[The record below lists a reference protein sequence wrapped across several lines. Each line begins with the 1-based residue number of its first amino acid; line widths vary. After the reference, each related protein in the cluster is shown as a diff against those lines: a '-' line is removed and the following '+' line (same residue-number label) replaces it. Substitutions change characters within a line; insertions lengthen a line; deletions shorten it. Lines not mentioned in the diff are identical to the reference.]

1 LTTTKSSISVGAEPA
16 DLPPSPPA
24 RPGLHW
30 RRRIASLSRWLH
42 TYLSMFSFM
51 ILLFFALT
59 GFTLNHADWFAGESS
74 TSKYQ
79 GALDRAWMGATG
91 SKDVAKLEIVE
102 YLRRV
107 HGIRSAV
114 SDFQVDDEQC
124 EISFKGPGYE
134 AGAIV
139 DRETGK
145 YELSVTHSG
154 FVAVVND
161 LHKGRDTGTKWSGII
176 DFSAILMTL
185 VSLTGLTL
193 IFFLTK
199 RRVSGLVLFAM
210 GALFFYLVYAVLVP

>member
-1 LTTTKSSISVGAEPA
+1 MGAPRASRERTPHQRA
-16 DLPPSPPA
+16 PGALPQ
-24 RPGLHW
+24 RRLLHW
-30 RRRIASLSRWLH
+30 KRVLASWSRWLH

-51 ILLFFALT
+51 ILLFFAVT
-59 GFTLNHADWFAGESS
+59 GFTLNHAEWFDNQRS
-74 TSKYQ
+74 TSQSQ
-79 GALDRAWMGATG
+79 GAVDRSWMGSRG

-124 EISFKGPGYE
+124 EVSFKGPGYE
-134 AGAIV
+134 AGAII
-139 DRETGK
+139 DRDTGK
-145 YELSVTHSG
+145 YDLSVTRFG
-154 FVAVVND
+154 FVAIVND
-161 LHKGRDTGTKWSGII
+161 LHKGRDTGGKWSAVI

-199 RRVSGLVLFAM
+199 RRFSGLVVFAT
-210 GALFFYLVYAVLVP
+210 GLLLFYLVYAIFVS

>member
-1 LTTTKSSISVGAEPA
+1 VPVESG
-16 DLPPSPPA
+16 DLPA
-24 RPGLHW
+24 RALPQRRFLHW
-30 RRRIASLSRWLH
+30 KRVIASWSRWLH

-51 ILLFFALT
+51 VLLFFAVT
-59 GFTLNHADWFAGESS
+59 GFTLNHAEWFDSQRS
-74 TSKYQ
+74 TAQYQ
-79 GALDRAWMGATG
+79 GTLDRSWMGASG

-107 HGIRSAV
+107 HGIKSAV

-124 EISFKGPGYE
+124 QVSFKGPGYE
-134 AGAIV
+134 AGAII
-139 DRETGK
+139 DRGTGK
-145 YELSVTHSG
+145 YDLSVTRFG

-161 LHKGRDTGTKWSGII
+161 LHKGRDTGGKWSAVI

-199 RRVSGLVLFAM
+199 RRVSGLLIFAAGIVLF
-210 GALFFYLVYAVLVP
+210 YVVYAVFVA